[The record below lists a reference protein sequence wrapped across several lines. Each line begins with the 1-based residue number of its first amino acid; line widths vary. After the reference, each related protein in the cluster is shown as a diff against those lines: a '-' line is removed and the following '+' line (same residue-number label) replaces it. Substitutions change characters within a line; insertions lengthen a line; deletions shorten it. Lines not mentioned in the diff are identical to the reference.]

1 METLLIVQP
10 RAYYD
15 SVSLMAASQ
24 QIAGRP
30 GVEQAVLVMGTA
42 HNKALLRD
50 AGLLTEGALA
60 ANPDDLIIAI
70 QAADGQIA
78 AAAAAAVTAA
88 LTRKGDAAADAGLPA
103 PRSLR
108 SALRQM
114 PAANLAMI
122 SLPAEFAA
130 AEARQA
136 LLSGLH
142 VLLFSDNIELAAEV
156 ELKRLARERGL
167 LCMGPDCGTALLG
180 GVGLGFANVV
190 RPGPIGIVS
199 ASGTGAQE
207 VATLIDRAG
216 GGVSQIIG
224 TGGRDLAPEVGGLM
238 MLSGI
243 ELLAEDPATETI
255 LLISKPPDQAVAA
268 TVLGALARSGKRA
281 IVCFLGYAGAA
292 PAGSALAATLYAAAG
307 LALGT
312 PAGLDDELLRYQAAR
327 LAHLMP
333 AQPCRLRGLFSG
345 GTLCSEARLELDRL
359 GVLDHSDLV
368 DYGDDRY
375 TQGRPHPMIDWSL
388 RLAELRRAAADP
400 RTGVILLDVVL
411 GYGAHPDPAGL
422 LCPILG
428 AIKLPVIIYVCG
440 SDGDPQGRSRQIARL
455 ADYGAILAG
464 SNLEAAR
471 LAGLIIKEGLQ

>member
-1 METLLIVQP
+1 MPACWPL
-10 RAYYD
+10 
-15 SVSLMAASQ
+15 
-24 QIAGRP
+24 
-30 GVEQAVLVMGTA
+30 
-42 HNKALLRD
+42 
-50 AGLLTEGALA
+50 
-60 ANPDDLIIAI
+60 
-70 QAADGQIA
+70 
-78 AAAAAAVTAA
+78 
-88 LTRKGDAAADAGLPA
+88 A

-216 GGVSQIIG
+216 GGISQIIG

-243 ELLAEDPATETI
+243 ELLAQDPATETI

-268 TVLGALARSGKRA
+268 VVLEALARSGKRA

-292 PAGSALAATLYAAAG
+292 PAGIALASTLYAAAG
-307 LALGT
+307 LALGA

-388 RLAELRRAAADP
+388 RLAELRRLAADP

-411 GYGAHPDPAGL
+411 GHGSHPDPASL
-422 LCPILG
+422 LCPLLG
-428 AIKLPVIIYVCG
+428 SIKLPVIIYVCG
-440 SDGDPQGRSRQIARL
+440 SDGDPQGRSRQISRL